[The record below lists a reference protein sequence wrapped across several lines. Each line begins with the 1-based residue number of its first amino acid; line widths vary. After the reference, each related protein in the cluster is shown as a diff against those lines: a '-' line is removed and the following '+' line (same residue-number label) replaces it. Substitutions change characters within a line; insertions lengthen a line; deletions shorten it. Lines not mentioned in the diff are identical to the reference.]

1 MVLKTIDVGFA
12 NITVEVLDDCCEPE
26 HEDIVIGL
34 TDKTTNEYLQD
45 IAIIRKNEDKDTI
58 NAYIYADETTE
69 NYTHKFE
76 IKPYKES

>member
-12 NITVEVLDDCCEPE
+12 NITIEVLDDCCK
-26 HEDIVIGL
+26 HGYEDIVIGL
-34 TDKTTNEYLQD
+34 TDKKTNEYLQD
-45 IAIIRKNEDKDTI
+45 IAVIRKNEEKDAI